1 MRLTVNQTTRLGQI
15 TGLQIAIMNEFS
27 INYNNKKLASMR
39 SEASKLDHMDPVN
52 ADPNPICANSNT
64 IAVHFLHS
72 LGEVINE
79 T

>member
-1 MRLTVNQTTRLGQI
+1 
-15 TGLQIAIMNEFS
+15 MNEFS

-39 SEASKLDHMDPVN
+39 PEASKLDHVDPVN
-52 ADPNPICANSNT
+52 ADPNPICFNSNT
-64 IAVHFLHS
+64 IAVNFLRS